1 MPVTFLSAKTS
12 VALPD
17 PHAIVAAFHEHF
29 AEYMTMT
36 REGAAVHFEADYGN
50 GTFGAEDGRFAA
62 RINCVS
68 ENVLLSVK
76 AMVAEHIVEFSG
88 DTSLDFRW
96 EGDGAELRE
105 LPNLFSG
112 RVVRAYNLTPKM
124 RRVVIA
130 IEEGIER
137 LMNGGLHVRILIL
150 PDQARAPVWPHLS
163 KTGAIVWAQG
173 EDEQA
178 RRVYTIR
185 SGNIER
191 GEIDLDFVMH
201 EGDDMPGA
209 HFGATASEGDL
220 VGIVGPGGELPD
232 AESYVFAGDETAL
245 PVMLRMAA
253 EMPAGKKLTVY
264 AEIDNENERQS
275 IDSKADMN
283 WNWLYRNGE
292 DAGTAGVLVQALRAH
307 AWPSPD
313 GLHVFVGCEK
323 IEARAIKKIL
333 GDEAGLP
340 KTCLHTAGYW
350 VRGANDDH

>member
-1 MPVTFLSAKTS
+1 MPLLSAQTS

-17 PHAIVAAFHEHF
+17 PQAIVAAFHEHF
-29 AEYMTMT
+29 SEYMTMT
-36 REGAAVHFEADYGN
+36 RDGEAVHFEADYGN

-96 EGDGAELRE
+96 EGHGAELRE

-130 IEEGIER
+130 IDKGIER
-137 LMNGGLHVRILIL
+137 LMTGGLHVRILIL
-150 PDQARAPVWPHLS
+150 PDQAREPVWPHLS
-163 KTGAIVWAQG
+163 KTGAIVWPQG
-173 EDEQA
+173 EDELA

-185 SGNIER
+185 SGDIAR

-201 EGDDMPGA
+201 EGDAMPGA
-209 HFGATASEGDL
+209 HFGATAAAGDI

-232 AESYVFAGDETAL
+232 ADTYVFAGDETAL
-245 PVMLRMAA
+245 PVMLRMAE

-264 AEIDNENERQS
+264 AEIDNEDERQT
-275 IDSKADMN
+275 IHSKSDMT
-283 WNWLYRNGE
+283 WNWLYRNGPA
-292 DAGTAGVLVQALRAH
+292 AGTAGLLEQALRTH
-307 AWPSPD
+307 PWSTHE

-323 IEARAIKKIL
+323 GEARIVKKVL
-333 GDEAGLP
+333 ADEAKLP
-340 KTCLHTAGYW
+340 KKTFVTAGYW
-350 VRGANDDH
+350 VMGANDDDH

>member
-1 MPVTFLSAKTS
+1 MTFLSAKTS

-36 REGAAVHFEADYGN
+36 RDGEAVHFEADYGN

-185 SGNIER
+185 SGDIKR
-191 GEIDLDFVMH
+191 GEINLDFVMH
-201 EGDDMPGA
+201 EGDNMPGA
-209 HFGATASEGDL
+209 HFGATAAAGDI

-232 AESYVFAGDETAL
+232 AEDYVFAGDETAL

-264 AEIDNENERQS
+264 AEIDNENERQEVS
-275 IDSKADMN
+275 SKAQVK
-283 WNWLYRNGE
+283 WNWLYRDGKA
-292 DAGTAGVLVQALRAH
+292 AGTAGLLQQSLRAH
-307 AWPSPD
+307 GWNGHE

-323 IEARAIKKIL
+323 SEARIIKKML

>member
-1 MPVTFLSAKTS
+1 MLLSAQTS
-12 VALPD
+12 VVLPN
-17 PHAIVAAFHEHF
+17 PAAIVDAFHEHF

-36 REGAAVHFEADYGN
+36 REGQALHFEADYGN
-50 GTFGAEDGRFAA
+50 GTFDAEDGRFAA

-76 AMVAEHIVEFSG
+76 AMVAEHIVEFTG

-96 EGDGAELRE
+96 EGHGSDMRE
-105 LPNLFSG
+105 MPNLFSG

-130 IEEGIER
+130 IDKGIER

-150 PDQARAPVWPHLS
+150 RDQSRTPVWPHLS
-163 KTGAIVWAQG
+163 KTGAIVWAKG

-185 SGNIER
+185 SGDVAR

-201 EGDDMPGA
+201 EGDNMPGA
-209 HFGATASEGDL
+209 HFGATSAAGDI
-220 VGIVGPGGELPD
+220 VGIVGPGGEMPD
-232 AESYVFAGDETAL
+232 AETYVFAGDETAL
-245 PVMLRMAA
+245 PVMLRMAE

-264 AEIDNENERQS
+264 AEIDNPQEQQEIS
-275 IDSKADMN
+275 SKADVN
-283 WNWLYRNGE
+283 WNWLYRNGQA
-292 DAGTAGVLVQALRAH
+292 AGTAGLLAQALRAH
-307 AWPSPD
+307 SWSGSE

-323 IEARAIKKIL
+323 GEARIVKKML
-333 GDEAGLP
+333 AEDAKLP
-340 KTCLHTAGYW
+340 KTAFVTAGYW
-350 VRGANDDH
+350 VKGANDDDH

>member
-1 MPVTFLSAKTS
+1 MTFLSAKTS

-36 REGAAVHFEADYGN
+36 RDGEAVHFEADYGN

-68 ENVLLSVK
+68 ENILLSVK

-130 IEEGIER
+130 IDEGIER
-137 LMNGGLHVRILIL
+137 LMSGGLHVRILIL
-150 PDQARAPVWPHLS
+150 PDQARAPVWPHVS

-185 SGNIER
+185 SGDIKR
-191 GEIDLDFVMH
+191 GEINLDFVMH

-209 HFGATASEGDL
+209 HFGATAAAGDI

-232 AESYVFAGDETAL
+232 AEDYVFAGDETAL

-264 AEIDNENERQS
+264 AEIDNENERQEVS
-275 IDSKADMN
+275 SKAQVT
-283 WNWLYRNGE
+283 WNWLYRDGKA
-292 DAGTAGVLVQALRAH
+292 AGTAGLLQQSLRSH
-307 AWPSPD
+307 GWNGHE

-323 IEARAIKKIL
+323 SEARIIKKML